1 MRMSQLFSQTLR
13 EAPADAEVESHKL
26 LVRAGF
32 IQQLAAGIFSYLP
45 LAKRVL
51 TKIENI
57 MREEIDAIGGQEVT
71 MPVVHPAEIWK
82 ETERWYQV
90 GSEMGRFH
98 DKSGR
103 DMVLAMTHEEVVADL
118 VRRTIHSYRQLPVL
132 IYHIQ
137 TKWRDDP
144 RPRAGLIRVREF
156 TMKDSYSLDID
167 QEGLDRQY
175 RAHYQAYYNIFHR
188 CGLSVK
194 AFKSDVG
201 MMGGSMAHEFM
212 YLTPIGEDS
221 LLICENCSY
230 AANRQIA
237 RFKKDESAAEEPL
250 PLEKVATPDSK
261 TIEDLANYLN
271 IPKSKTA
278 KAIFMVAS
286 LIQGIETE
294 DRLIFAIV
302 RGDMDLNET
311 KLTNA
316 LKAKELRPAREDEII
331 AVGAVPG
338 YASPKDLEDVLVLVV
353 VDDVIPGSPN
363 LVSGANEEGFHFL
376 NVNYERDYQ
385 AGIIADIAAAEDNS
399 LCPECGHPMGIQ
411 RGVEVGNIFKL
422 GTRYSEAMG
431 ANYLDKNGEMKAV
444 IMGSYGIGSGRL
456 LASVAEEHNDDQGL
470 IWPISVAPYAVHL
483 LVLHKK
489 SKPQDQDSDQIDEN
503 DPHAIAESLY
513 EQFKSAEIEILYDDR
528 KESPGVKFNDADLI
542 GIPIRL
548 TVSDRSLKS
557 GGIEVKQ
564 RRQAEKTIISV
575 EEIIP
580 LVESIITELNS
591 EIDQVVVSMPFE
603 E

>member
-26 LVRAGF
+26 LVRAGY
-32 IQQLAAGIFSYLP
+32 IQQLAAGIFTYLP
-45 LAKRVL
+45 LAKHVL

-57 MREEIDAIGGQEVT
+57 MRQEINTIGGQEIT

-82 ETERWYQV
+82 ETERWYQI
-90 GSEMGRFH
+90 GSEMGRFY

-118 VRRTIHSYRQLPVL
+118 VRRTIHSYRQLPAL
-132 IYHIQ
+132 LYHIQ

-156 TMKDSYSLDID
+156 TMKDSYSLDMD
-167 QEGLDRQY
+167 QEGLDQQY
-175 RAHYQAYYNIFHR
+175 RAHYQAYFNIFHR
-188 CGLSVK
+188 CGLQVK

-212 YLTPIGEDS
+212 YLTPIGEDT
-221 LLICENCSY
+221 LLVCDNCGY

-237 RFKKDESAAEEPL
+237 RFKKDPAAVEEPL
-250 PLEKVATPDSK
+250 PIEKVATPDTK
-261 TIEDLANYLN
+261 TIEDLAEYLG

-278 KAIFMVAS
+278 KAIFIIAS
-286 LIQGIETE
+286 IIQGVESY
-294 DRLIFAIV
+294 DRLVFAIV

-311 KLTNA
+311 KLTNV
-316 LKAKELRPAREDEII
+316 LKAKELRPALEDEII
-331 AVGAVPG
+331 SVGAVPG
-338 YASPKDLEDVLVLVV
+338 YASPKGLKDVLVV
-353 VDDVIPGSPN
+353 VDDAIPESPN
-363 LVSGANEEGFHFL
+363 LVAGANEKGFHYL
-376 NVNYERDYQ
+376 NVNYDRDYK
-385 AGIIADIAAAEDNS
+385 AEIVADIAVAEEGS
-399 LCPECGHPMGIQ
+399 LCPECGNPMGLQ

-422 GTRYSEAMG
+422 GSRYSEAMG
-431 ANYLDKNGEMKAV
+431 ANFLDQDGQTKPV

-456 LASVAEEHNDDQGL
+456 MASVAEEHHDEYGL

-483 LVLHKK
+483 IILQKK
-489 SKPQDQDSDQIDEN
+489 VKHQDQNEGEEVDHN
-503 DPHAIAESLY
+503 DPLDVAEGLF
-513 EQFKSAEIEILYDDR
+513 EQFQSAGIEILFDDR
-528 KESPGVKFNDADLI
+528 DQRPGVKFNDADLI

-548 TVSDRSLKS
+548 TVSDRSLQA

-564 RRQAEKTIISV
+564 RDQKEKTIIPIDKIVSHV
-575 EEIIP
+575 EAAIA
-580 LVESIITELNS
+580 ELKAD
-591 EIDQVVVSMPFE
+591 IDQEVVTIPFE

>member
-13 EAPADAEVESHKL
+13 EAPADAEVKSHKL

-51 TKIENI
+51 TKIEDI
-57 MREEIDAIGGQEVT
+57 MREEINAIGGQEVT

-82 ETERWYQV
+82 ETERWYQI
-90 GSEMGRFH
+90 GTEMGRFY

-118 VRRTIHSYRQLPVL
+118 VRRTIHSYRQLPALV
-132 IYHIQ
+132 YHIQ

-156 TMKDSYSLDID
+156 TMKDSYSLDINMD
-167 QEGLDRQY
+167 GLDRQY

-188 CGLSVK
+188 CGIPVQ

-201 MMGGSMAHEFM
+201 MMGGTMAHEFM
-212 YLTPIGEDS
+212 YLTPIGEDT
-221 LLICENCSY
+221 LLVCDNCGY

-237 RFKKDESAAEEPL
+237 RFNKEPAATEELL
-250 PLEKVATPDSK
+250 PLEKVATPDTK
-261 TIEDLANYLN
+261 TIEDLANYLD
-271 IPKSKTA
+271 IPKAKTA

-286 LIQGIETE
+286 IIQGIEST
-294 DRLIFAIV
+294 DRLVFAIV

-316 LKAKELRPAREDEII
+316 LTAKELRPALESEIA

-338 YASPKDLEDVLVLVV
+338 YASPIDLQDVLVV
-353 VDDVIPGSPN
+353 VDDAIPESPN
-363 LVSGANEEGFHFL
+363 LVAGANDEGYHYL
-376 NVNYERDYQ
+376 NVNYERDYT
-385 AGIIADIAAAEDNS
+385 ADIIADIAAAEDNS
-399 LCPECGHPMGIQ
+399 LCPECGHPMGVQ
-411 RGVEVGNIFKL
+411 RGIEVGNIFKL

-431 ANYLDKNGEMKAV
+431 ATFLDRDGKKKPV

-456 LASVAEEHNDDQGL
+456 MASVAEEHNDEHGL

-483 LVLHKK
+483 VVLDKK
-489 SKPQDQDSDQIDEN
+489 AESQEQEGDVTDQ
-503 DPHAIAESLY
+503 PFAIANNLY
-513 EQFKSAEIEILYDDR
+513 GQFQSAGIEILFDDR
-528 KESPGVKFNDADLI
+528 NESPGVKFNDADLI

-548 TVSDRSLKS
+548 TVSDRSLQS
-557 GGIEVKQ
+557 GGIEVK
-564 RRQAEKTIISV
+564 RRDQEDKS
-575 EEIIP
+575 IIP
-580 LVESIITELNS
+580 LGEAISYVEETIQELQS
-591 EIDQVVVSMPFE
+591 EIDQLVVNVPFE